1 MPSLGDMVV
10 RITGDTRGFDRA
22 IGDVRQKSSKLGG
35 MMSNALSYAGGT
47 LLAGGVSFLGTKM
60 LDVGRSAV
68 MMASDLT
75 EVQNVVDVTF
85 GKSAGQI
92 NNWSQT
98 VTKGFGLSEL
108 QAKKMSGSMG
118 AMLKSSGIAETDMV
132 KMSTRLTELAGDFAS
147 FYNLDH
153 DAAWIKIRSGISGET
168 EPLKELGINMSVANM
183 EAYALSQGIT
193 KSWQSMTQA
202 EQTLL
207 RYNYL
212 MTVSKDAQGDFART
226 SGGFAN
232 QLRLL
237 ETQFGALTASI
248 GVMLIPALTDALKWM
263 NGLIESFKGS
273 GSGINDMVKSAM
285 PLMDSFKKSFENL
298 YSSVAPIISALTDL
312 YMSNKVAIDAML
324 SATIGAINGVV
335 NALGPFIV
343 ALVKDVEAV
352 TDLYKAINDIKNLNF
367 KSAFGNIQSAGSNLS
382 QALGAAGQGT
392 KNLYTGFESGYKAT
406 QSLLN
411 PTTDYAGSYYANKY
425 GGVPRYA
432 SGTSYHPGGL
442 AIVGER
448 GPELLNLPRG
458 SQVIPMSGAG
468 VQISVTGN
476 YIAGDYDVDRIAAQI
491 TKKLKLAGVY

>member
-1 MPSLGDMVV
+1 
-10 RITGDTRGFDRA
+10 
-22 IGDVRQKSSKLGG
+22 
-35 MMSNALSYAGGT
+35 
-47 LLAGGVSFLGTKM
+47 
-60 LDVGRSAV
+60 
-68 MMASDLT
+68 
-75 EVQNVVDVTF
+75 
-85 GKSAGQI
+85 
-92 NNWSQT
+92 
-98 VTKGFGLSEL
+98 
-108 QAKKMSGSMG
+108 
-118 AMLKSSGIAETDMV
+118 
-132 KMSTRLTELAGDFAS
+132 
-147 FYNLDH
+147 
-153 DAAWIKIRSGISGET
+153 
-168 EPLKELGINMSVANM
+168 
-183 EAYALSQGIT
+183 
-193 KSWQSMTQA
+193 
-202 EQTLL
+202 
-207 RYNYL
+207 
-212 MTVSKDAQGDFART
+212 
-226 SGGFAN
+226 
-232 QLRLL
+232 
-237 ETQFGALTASI
+237 
-248 GVMLIPALTDALKWM
+248 
-263 NGLIESFKGS
+263 
-273 GSGINDMVKSAM
+273 
-285 PLMDSFKKSFENL
+285 
-298 YSSVAPIISALTDL
+298 
-312 YMSNKVAIDAML
+312 ML